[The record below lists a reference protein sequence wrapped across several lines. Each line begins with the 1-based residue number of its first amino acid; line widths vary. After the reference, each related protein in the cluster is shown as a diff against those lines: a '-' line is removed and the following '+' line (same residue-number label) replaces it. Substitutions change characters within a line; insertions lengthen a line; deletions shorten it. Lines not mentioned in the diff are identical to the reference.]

1 MLLCDLGGLTP
12 RAGSINR
19 WRGYVR
25 LPQRA
30 AGAAFRAVSGAAAG
44 RAARPP
50 GRAARNAAVAISIT
64 RAQARARLHVA
75 LAHGRARCVRS
86 REKKYFFGTIFKL
99 SVFAKHLKL

>member
-30 AGAAFRAVSGAAAG
+30 AGAAFRAVSGAAA
-44 RAARPP
+44 